1 MLRNTQSL
9 AINLIRGLYETAEG
23 RPMQWRSLDDFNLP
37 QTAEVVRYATTRGWM
52 VTCGEREQGL
62 PYRCRLASDRIA
74 VGSRRV
80 STGSALRHHTSQR
93 PKDLA
98 NGAEA
103 IGYATEGTNH
113 VAR

>member
-37 QTAEVVRYATTRGWM
+37 QTAKVVRYATTRGWM

-74 VGSRRV
+74 VAIRLWQQPAARA
-80 STGSALRHHTSQR
+80 SA
-93 PKDLA
+93 DGIFC
-98 NGAEA
+98 GALSES
-103 IGYATEGTNH
+103 GLKQP
-113 VAR
+113 